1 MKRWKILAAVILSG
15 ALIATNLYLLMKED
29 SKVSRSIFVK
39 DWTTVNSETIT
50 ETFKTEGVTTSAEEY
65 KVYFN
70 GEDQAFRRFLVKE
83 GDEVTIGTPLYEYTM
98 KNVEQQIGN
107 VERELAELE
116 GEITGID
123 EYIEKLTD
131 YKEQVPSAS
140 IVSDVL
146 SDDTTL
152 DDNASSDLIR
162 STLEQEIYKQELET
176 SKLEEKKT
184 KLDSQLTVLNE
195 QRGSLTFNS
204 EVDGVV
210 RNIDDNLGSPVM
222 TIASSQQAIEGVLS
236 ESQYRKAQVGMAV
249 KVKSPHLEESMNGTI
264 AHIDKYPTKE
274 PTLNNES
281 FFPFQ
286 VIMEPIESIE
296 SESIESELI
305 ENETEES
312 PLVIGSKVG
321 VTVITNEAIGVPTVS
336 ENIVHNKQKPYV
348 YKLTNKGYVNK
359 EYVSTGLW
367 TDQKVEIID
376 GPAVGEFVLVSPQKM
391 LKNHSTFITPIQTDE
406 VVFSAYNTFT
416 TREKWRY
423 FLVGL
428 LEE

>member
-1 MKRWKILAAVILSG
+1 
-15 ALIATNLYLLMKED
+15 
-29 SKVSRSIFVK
+29 
-39 DWTTVNSETIT
+39 
-50 ETFKTEGVTTSAEEY
+50 
-65 KVYFN
+65 
-70 GEDQAFRRFLVKE
+70 
-83 GDEVTIGTPLYEYTM
+83 
-98 KNVEQQIGN
+98 
-107 VERELAELE
+107 
-116 GEITGID
+116 
-123 EYIEKLTD
+123 
-131 YKEQVPSAS
+131 
-140 IVSDVL
+140 
-146 SDDTTL
+146 
-152 DDNASSDLIR
+152 
-162 STLEQEIYKQELET
+162 
-176 SKLEEKKT
+176 
-184 KLDSQLTVLNE
+184 
-195 QRGSLTFNS
+195 
-204 EVDGVV
+204 
-210 RNIDDNLGSPVM
+210 M

-249 KVKSPHLEESMNGTI
+249 KVQSPHLEESMNGTI

-286 VIMEPIESIE
+286 VIMEP
-296 SESIESELI
+296 SESIENESI
-305 ENETEES
+305 ENETEEN

-336 ENIVHNKQKPYV
+336 EKVVHGKQKPYV

-391 LKNHSTFITPIQTDE
+391 PKNHSTFITPIQTDE

-428 LEE
+428 LEK